1 MTKSEQ
7 RIKNFSSGLKKL
19 GKNYQNYIHKL
30 TGDLFLIEKFP
41 ACPALAKK
49 HGKP

>member
-1 MTKSEQ
+1 MTKSER
-7 RIKNFSSGLKKL
+7 RIKDFSSGLKKL
-19 GKNYQNYIHKL
+19 GNDNQDYIHKL